1 MKIIADK
8 MGVDIFKVIEA
19 ANTKPYGLGDFG
31 QVQEL
36 EVIVYQ

>member
-8 MGVDIFKVIEA
+8 MGVDILKLLRQQIQSHMV
-19 ANTKPYGLGDFG
+19 LGDFG
-31 QVQEL
+31 LVQEL